1 MKLNRLLIAIL
12 LLTTA
17 CNLPLGAS
25 PAPTELVP
33 VQVTE
38 APVRATDVPSFGLP
52 QAEQPTPVPQPINA
66 SVVVDPQF
74 TSLHMLT
81 ELDGWALT
89 DLAILRTN
97 NGGGTWYD
105 VTPPGASTLGYGVS
119 ADFFDA
125 SRAFFVAPDSADPMH
140 AGMLYRTA
148 DGGLNW
154 SMSAVPFGSSIL
166 DFLDTS
172 NGWAMAGLGVGAG
185 SHAIAIFQTV
195 DGGATWTQVFVN
207 DPNNPSAST
216 DIPLGGLKGVLY
228 ARDMQ
233 TAWVGGIVYS
243 NSTLYLYRTDDG
255 GHTWVQVQAELPSE
269 AQQAQ
274 VNVEEI
280 QFLTPADGF
289 LTLSFTSEAGLTR
302 ALYVTHDSGN
312 TWTLT
317 PTLIPNGR
325 SVDFVSP
332 TDGLMFDGQQF
343 YVTRDAGS
351 TWGIVKPDVVF
362 ADSFMN
368 MDFVNLNTGWLL
380 ASDPTTF
387 KANLYKTTDGGA
399 TWTPQ

>member
-12 LLTTA
+12 LLATA

-25 PAPTELVP
+25 PAP
-33 VQVTE
+33 VTE
-38 APVRATDVPSFGLP
+38 IPAQASEVPSFGVP
-52 QAEQPTPVPQPINA
+52 QVEQATPVPQPINS
-66 SVVVDPQF
+66 SVVTDPQF
-74 TSLHMLT
+74 NTLRMLT
-81 ELDGWALT
+81 ELDGWALS
-89 DLAILRTN
+89 DKAILRTN
-97 NGGGTWYD
+97 DGGSTWYD
-105 VTPPGASTLGYGVS
+105 VTPPGVYPLGYGVS

-140 AGMLYRTA
+140 AGALYRTA
-148 DGGLNW
+148 DGGLTW
-154 SMSAVPFGSSIL
+154 SMNAVPFGGGIL

-185 SHAIAIFQTV
+185 SNAIAIFQTT
-195 DGGATWTQVFVN
+195 DGGATWNQVFIN
-207 DPNNPSAST
+207 DPNAPNART
-216 DIPLGGLKGVLY
+216 DIPLGGLKGVFY

-233 TAWVGGIVYS
+233 TAWVGGVVYS
-243 NSTLYLYRTDDG
+243 DTTLYLYRTDDG
-255 GHTWVQVQAELPSE
+255 GRAWAQVLAELPSA

-274 VNVEEI
+274 VSVEEI

-289 LTLSFTSEAGLTR
+289 LTLSFTSQAGLTR
-302 ALYVTHDSGN
+302 ALYVTHDNGN

-343 YVTRDAGS
+343 YVTRDAGA
-351 TWGIVKPDVVF
+351 TWGIVEPDVVF
-362 ADSFMN
+362 ADAFMS
-368 MDFVNLNTGWLL
+368 MDFVNPTTGWLL
-380 ASDPTTF
+380 ASDPATF

>member
-25 PAPTELVP
+25 SAP
-33 VQVTE
+33 VTE
-38 APVRATDVPSFGLP
+38 VPAQASEVPSFGVP
-52 QAEQPTPVPQPINA
+52 PVEQATPVPQPINA
-66 SVVVDPQF
+66 SVVADPQF
-74 TSLHMLT
+74 NTLRMLN
-81 ELDGWALT
+81 ELDGWALS
-89 DLAILRTN
+89 DKAILRTN
-97 NGGGTWYD
+97 DGGSTWYD
-105 VTPPGASTLGYGVS
+105 VTPPGVYPLGYGVS

-140 AGMLYRTA
+140 AGALYRTA

-154 SMSAVPFGSSIL
+154 SMNAVPFGGGIL

-185 SHAIAIFQTV
+185 SNAIAIFQTT
-195 DGGATWTQVFVN
+195 DGGAAWTQVFVN

-255 GHTWVQVQAELPSE
+255 GHTWMQVQAELPSE

-289 LTLSFTSEAGLTR
+289 LTLSFTSQAGLTR

-312 TWTLT
+312 TWALT

-343 YVTRDAGS
+343 YVTRDAGA

-362 ADSFMN
+362 ADSFMS

-387 KANLYKTTDGGA
+387 KANLYKTTDGGV

>member
-1 MKLNRLLIAIL
+1 MKLNRMLIAIL

-25 PAPTELVP
+25 PAPTSAPATEVP
-33 VQVTE
+33 AQASE
-38 APVRATDVPSFGLP
+38 VPSFGVSP
-52 QAEQPTPVPQPINA
+52 VEQATPVPQPINS
-66 SVVVDPQF
+66 SVVTDPQF
-74 TSLHMLT
+74 NTLHMLT
-81 ELDGWALT
+81 ELDGWALS
-89 DLAILRTN
+89 DKAILRTN
-97 NGGGTWYD
+97 DGGSTWYD
-105 VTPPGASTLGYGVS
+105 VTPPGVYPLGYGVS

-140 AGMLYRTA
+140 AGALYRTA
-148 DGGLNW
+148 NGGLTW
-154 SMSAVPFGSSIL
+154 SMNAVPFGGGIL

-185 SHAIAIFQTV
+185 SNAIAIFQTT
-195 DGGATWTQVFVN
+195 DGGATWTQVFIN
-207 DPNNPSAST
+207 DPNDPNART
-216 DIPLGGLKGVLY
+216 DIPLGGLKGVFY

-243 NSTLYLYRTDDG
+243 DATLYLFRTDDG
-255 GHTWVQVQAELPSE
+255 GRTWTQVSAELPSA

-274 VNVEEI
+274 ISVEEI
-280 QFLTPADGF
+280 QFLTPTDGF
-289 LTLSFTSEAGLTR
+289 LTLSFTSQAGLTR

-317 PTLIPNGR
+317 PTLVPNGR

-343 YVTRDAGS
+343 YVTRDAGA

-362 ADSFMN
+362 ADAFMS
-368 MDFVNLNTGWLL
+368 MDFVNPTTGWLL

>member
-25 PAPTELVP
+25 PAPTEA
-33 VQVTE
+33 VT
-38 APVRATDVPSFGLP
+38 APATEPSVHATDVPSFGVP
-52 QAEQPTPVPQPINA
+52 QVEQATPVPQPINA
-66 SVVVDPQF
+66 SVVTDPQF
-74 TSLHMLT
+74 NTLHMLT
-81 ELDGWALT
+81 ELDGWALS
-89 DLAILRTN
+89 DKAILRTN
-97 NGGGTWYD
+97 DGGSTWYD
-105 VTPPGASTLGYGVS
+105 VTPPGVYPLGYGVS
-119 ADFFDA
+119 ADFLDA

-140 AGMLYRTA
+140 AGALYRTA
-148 DGGLNW
+148 DGGLTW
-154 SMSAVPFGSSIL
+154 SMNAVPFGGGVL

-185 SHAIAIFQTV
+185 SNAIAIFQTA
-195 DGGATWTQVFVN
+195 DGGATWTQVFIN
-207 DPNNPSAST
+207 DPNDPNART
-216 DIPLGGLKGVLY
+216 DIPLGGLKGVFY

-243 NSTLYLYRTDDG
+243 DATLYLYRTDDG
-255 GHTWVQVQAELPSE
+255 GRTWAQVSAELPSA

-274 VNVEEI
+274 VSVEEI
-280 QFLTPADGF
+280 QFLAPADGF
-289 LTLSFTSEAGLTR
+289 LTLSFTSQAGLTR
-302 ALYVTHDSGN
+302 ALYVTHDGGN

-332 TDGLMFDGQQF
+332 ADGLMFDGQQF

-362 ADSFMN
+362 ADSFMS
-368 MDFVNLNTGWLL
+368 MDFVNPTTGWLL